1 MEARYASQIDGTEGL
16 TSSHRRL
23 VGGPGFT
30 IVGKVF
36 VRPHIRAIRSIG
48 GASLAGTPPRA
59 NHVRAVSGF
68 CARTPISIPRHDRLL
83 LYRTF
88 PSPCVSIRFVHR
100 ARRPLFLFGTPRA
113 PAVEIFASEPMNG
126 VRRKC
131 AFQKRNTEPV
141 LVFSSSYPSPRF
153 SLFFLATRDCSPK
166 SGDN

>member
-1 MEARYASQIDGTEGL
+1 MEARYASQIDSTEGL

-36 VRPHIRAIRSIG
+36 VRPHIRAIRSID

-88 PSPCVSIRFVHR
+88 PSPCASICFVHR

-126 VRRKC
+126 C
-131 AFQKRNTEPV
+131 AAKMCVPEAQHRVGT
-141 LVFSSSYPSPRF
+141 RF
-153 SLFFLATRDCSPK
+153 LFFLSFPPFFSFFPRNKGLFP
-166 SGDN
+166 